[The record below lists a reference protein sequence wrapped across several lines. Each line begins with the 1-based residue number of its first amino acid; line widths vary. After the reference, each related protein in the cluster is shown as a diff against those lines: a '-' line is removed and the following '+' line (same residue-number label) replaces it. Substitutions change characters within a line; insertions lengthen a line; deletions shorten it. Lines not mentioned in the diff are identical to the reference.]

1 LALAAPTACFVGS
14 GLCAKYGI
22 LANGGGEAFQMASK
36 VSCVVFDKTGTL
48 TKGSSP
54 EITDFEILF
63 RDNDSLIWTFASEL
77 EKGSSHP
84 LAVALT
90 AASQAHEIMSAV
102 TTEHEEIPGRGVR
115 GIVTMTATG
124 VRCQVIIGNEMWMQ
138 ENQVEVPS
146 SVQAKLETWKRQAKS
161 VILLATTDADQTVI
175 NGRLTVAAIFAA
187 SDPIRPDAIPVIEDL
202 QRRNIDVWMI
212 SGDNQTT
219 AVAVARLVG
228 IPERCVIA
236 GVLPQEKVSFT
247 QFFPHF

>member
-1 LALAAPTACFVGS
+1 
-14 GLCAKYGI
+14 
-22 LANGGGEAFQMASK
+22 MASK

-48 TKGSSP
+48 TKGISP
-54 EITDFEILF
+54 EITDFEIFLE
-63 RDNDSLIWTFASEL
+63 DGMDSLIWTLASEL

-90 AASQAHEIMSAV
+90 AASQSHEILSAV
-102 TTEHEEIPGRGVR
+102 TTEHEEIPGRGVK
-115 GIVTMTATG
+115 GIVRITATS

-187 SDPIRPDAIPVIEDL
+187 SDPIRPDAIPVIEAL
-202 QRRNIDVWMI
+202 QKRNIDVWMI

-247 QFFPHF
+247 QFFPHL